1 MRLMTGGTAWRS
13 PATERMFLRIALSAV
28 IAGVLSGLLLTVLQ
42 AHKVQPLILAAETF
56 EVQAADD
63 HDHGHD
69 DADESGRIMFRLGT
83 NVLVGVG
90 FALLLSAALALTG
103 RRLDWRQGALW
114 GLAGFAIFS
123 LAPALGMPPKLPGM
137 GSGILEEQQ
146 AWWLGTVVATGIG
159 LWALLLVPATWLKTI
174 GVVLIVLPHAV
185 GAPEVPAMAGSVP
198 PEMAAAFVSATMVAN
213 LVFWLALG
221 ALAATTMA
229 RLGHSETHPA

>member
-13 PATERMFLRIALSAV
+13 PAIERMFLRIALSAV